1 MTDTSET
8 TTEAPPPAA
17 PGRRC
22 PFDPQDGHLALLHSG
37 TVAPFELFGVQHW
50 MVSRAEDV
58 RAVTTDP
65 RYSSALSLFPDA
77 PEVPPGWFSGMDR
90 PEHTRY
96 RRMLADD
103 FSLRAARAA
112 EPAITDL
119 ADRLLDDVIAAGPG
133 ADLVEAYA
141 NKLPS
146 LVIKAL
152 YDLPEQIYADLDQAV
167 ATLVA
172 ARDLPTAATARQ
184 TIWAVSA
191 QIAADK
197 RATPGDDPLSRL
209 VATGHDD
216 ALTVEEAAGAIAT
229 LAIAGHEAVDRLIA
243 YGIHA
248 FLTFPEQLAAARSGP
263 AGWDGAV
270 EELLRYLPVNQ
281 GGILRVAAE
290 DIELRGQRI
299 AAGDRVL
306 PLFSTAN
313 RDPERY
319 PGPDHLDVT
328 RDASG
333 NFAFGGGVH
342 KCLGQHL
349 ARVEL
354 KVAWSRLF
362 DRLPGLRPADPDADV
377 PMAET
382 IGFYSP
388 ARLVVTW

>member
-1 MTDTSET
+1 MTDISET
-8 TTEAPPPAA
+8 PAAAPP
-17 PGRRC
+17 RRC
-22 PFDPQDGHLALLHSG
+22 PFDPQDAHLGLLHSG
-37 TVAPFELFGVQHW
+37 MVAPFELFGVQHW

-58 RAVTTDP
+58 KAVTTDP
-65 RYSSALSLFPDA
+65 RYSSALSIFPDA

-96 RRMLADD
+96 RRLLADD

-112 EPAITDL
+112 EPTITEL
-119 ADRLLDDVIAAGPG
+119 ADRLLDDVVAAGPG

-146 LVIKAL
+146 LVIQAL
-152 YDLPEQIYADLDQAV
+152 YDLPDQLYADLDHAV
-167 ATLVA
+167 STLVA
-172 ARDLPTAATARQ
+172 AQDLTTAATARQ
-184 TIWAVSA
+184 TIWEISA
-191 QIAADK
+191 RIAADK
-197 RATPGDDPLSRL
+197 RSAPGDDPISRL
-209 VATGHDD
+209 VSADRAD
-216 ALTVEEAAGAIAT
+216 ALTAEEATGAIAT

-248 FLTFPEQLAAARSGP
+248 FLVYPEQLAATRSGP

-319 PGPDHLDVT
+319 AEPDRFDVT

-349 ARVEL
+349 ARVEM
-354 KVAWSRLF
+354 KVAYSRLL
-362 DRLPGLRPADPDADV
+362 DRLPGLRLADPDATV

-388 ARLVVTW
+388 ARLIVTW